1 MNRIRTAALA
11 VLMVCAV
18 SLGAAATASAAQ
30 DPPTTPLTKK
40 VAVTGTKGFK
50 GTFTIDRFANRGG
63 KMVAIGRLSGTVRK
77 NGKAKRV
84 KARTVSLPA
93 SVTGAGPATSAKA
106 SQDPLPPLPGGPS
119 CQVLA
124 LDLGPINL
132 NLLGL
137 VVRTNEIQLR
147 IDAVRGPNNL
157 LGNLLCAITGIL
169 NPTGALGQLTGA
181 INQLTAALNALLAL
195 VPQSPGTAAAAAAG
209 R

>member
-50 GTFTIDRFANRGG
+50 GTYTIDRFTTRSGKLVAVGTLKGTMRKRGATLR
-63 KMVAIGRLSGTVRK
+63 VTRK
-77 NGKAKRV
+77 NVRM
-84 KARTVSLPA
+84 PA
-93 SVTGAGPATSAKA
+93 AVAGTGAAAKA
-106 SQDPLPPLPGGPS
+106 AQQPLPPLPGGPS
-119 CQVLA
+119 CQILA
-124 LDLGPINL
+124 LNLGPINL

-147 IDAVRGPNNL
+147 IDAVQGPGNL

-181 INQLTAALNALLAL
+181 INNLAAALNAILAL